1 MKAGMAFLMAFFVI
15 VNRSTA
21 ELGSATI
28 DLVTLKIYNDIKMT
42 RDGRWK

>member
-1 MKAGMAFLMAFFVI
+1 MKAGVAFLMAFFAI

-28 DLVTLKIYNDIKMT
+28 DLVTPEICNDIIMT
-42 RDGRWK
+42 RD